1 MFNYIRK
8 SKSET
13 LQIML
18 KLEAILFFLVTKV
31 RSNSNSSKSILKLII
46 HF

>member
-18 KLEAILFFLVTKV
+18 KLEAILFFFFGY
-31 RSNSNSSKSILKLII
+31 KS
-46 HF
+46 